1 MSVEDHEL
9 PVFTTA
15 ADMRAW
21 VRKQKKS
28 GRKVALVPTMGYLH
42 EGHLSLVK
50 AAKEKADVVVASIY
64 VNPTQFAA
72 HEDFDVYPR
81 NPADDRAKLAAAGC
95 HAVFEP
101 ESLYVA
107 VPGGGGGESSNVVG
121 RESNHPD
128 SHETFVSV
136 ERLQRPLCG
145 GSRPHFFR
153 GVCTVV
159 TKLFHICEPD
169 VAVFGRKDYQQWR
182 VICRMVRDLDFP
194 IEVVGRPICR
204 EPDGLAMSSRNARL
218 SAESRDRAL
227 SISRGLRWA
236 EKAVAEAAVTRPDEV
251 AAHVRGMI
259 EEAGGKVD
267 YVELLHA
274 HNLGPVSD
282 LTSQPVLLAVA
293 AHFPARDRGTVR
305 LIDNTVLNEIGDAQ
319 QGQGEQEEGQ
329 QQEQQQ

>member
-1 MSVEDHEL
+1 M
-9 PVFTTA
+9 FTTA
-15 ADMRAW
+15 SDMRNW

-50 AAKEKADVVVASIY
+50 AALEKADIVVASIY

-81 NPADDRAKLAAAGC
+81 NAAEDRAKLKAAGC

-101 ESLYVA
+101 ESLYVQT
-107 VPGGGGGESSNVVG
+107 PGTSESNNVVG
-121 RESNHPD
+121 RETAHPD
-128 SHETFVSV
+128 AHETWVTV

-159 TKLFHICEPD
+159 TKLFHVVEPD

-182 VICRMVRDLDFP
+182 VISRMVRDLDFAV
-194 IEVVGRPICR
+194 EVVGMPICR
-204 EPDGLAMSSRNARL
+204 EEDGLAMSSRNARL
-218 SAESRDRAL
+218 SPEARQNAL
-227 SISRGLRWA
+227 CISRGLRWA
-236 EKAVAEAAVTRPDEV
+236 EQAVGSGEVMEAAVV
-251 AAHVRGMI
+251 AERLKADI
-259 EEAGGKVD
+259 AAAGGTVD

-274 HNLGPVSD
+274 ENLGPIAE
-282 LTSQPVLLAVA
+282 LAAQPVLLAVA

-305 LIDNTVLNEIGDAQ
+305 LIDNTVLTAPGAPQ
-319 QGQGEQEEGQ
+319 LA
-329 QQEQQQ
+329 

>member
-1 MSVEDHEL
+1 MSDESQEL

-42 EGHLSLVK
+42 DGHLSLVK
-50 AAKEKADVVVASIY
+50 AALERADVVVASIY

-81 NPADDRAKLAAAGC
+81 NPDDDRAKLKAAGA

-107 VPGGGGGESSNVVG
+107 VPGAGEGSNVVG
-121 RESNHPD
+121 RETQHPD
-128 SHETFVSV
+128 SHETYVTV
-136 ERLQRPLCG
+136 ERLQKPLCG

-182 VICRMVRDLDFP
+182 VISRMVRDLDFAV
-194 IEVVGRPICR
+194 EVVGLPICR
-204 EPDGLAMSSRNARL
+204 EQDGLAMSSRNARL
-218 SAESRDRAL
+218 SEEARQKAL
-227 SISRGLRWA
+227 AISRGLKWA
-236 EKAVAEAAVTRPDEV
+236 EAGVADGSLGAPEAVKE
-251 AAHVRGMI
+251 HVRGLI

-267 YVELLHA
+267 YVELLNA
-274 HNLGPVSD
+274 DNLGPIAD
-282 LTSQPVLLAVA
+282 LASQPALLAVA
-293 AHFPARDRGTVR
+293 AHFAAKDRGTVR
-305 LIDNTVLNEIGDAQ
+305 LIDNTVLTPPGK
-319 QGQGEQEEGQ
+319 
-329 QQEQQQ
+329 

>member
-1 MSVEDHEL
+1 MSGEDQEL

-15 ADMRAW
+15 ADMRNW

-42 EGHLSLVK
+42 DAHLSLVK
-50 AAKEKADVVVASIY
+50 AALEKADVVVASIY

-81 NPADDRAKLAAAGC
+81 NADEDRAKLKAVGA

-101 ESLYVA
+101 ESLYVQ
-107 VPGGGGGESSNVVG
+107 VPGASEGANVVG
-121 RESNHPD
+121 RETHHPD
-128 SHETFVSV
+128 SHETYVTV
-136 ERLQRPLCG
+136 ERLQKPLCG

-169 VAVFGRKDYQQWR
+169 VAVFGRKDYQQFR
-182 VICRMVRDLDFP
+182 VISRMVRDLDFP
-194 IEVVGRPICR
+194 IEVVGVPIGR
-204 EPDGLAMSSRNARL
+204 EADGLAMSSRNARL
-218 SAESRDRAL
+218 SPESREKAL
-227 SISRGLRWA
+227 CLSRGLAWA
-236 EKAVAEAAVTRPDEV
+236 EKAAAEGSVSDSAAVQ
-251 AAHVRGMI
+251 AHVRGLI

-274 HNLGPVSD
+274 INLGPVTD
-282 LTSQPVLLAVA
+282 LSSQPVLLALAV
-293 AHFPARDRGTVR
+293 HFPAKDVGTVR
-305 LIDNTVLNEIGDAQ
+305 LIDNTVLNPDKE
-319 QGQGEQEEGQ
+319 
-329 QQEQQQ
+329 

>member
-1 MSVEDHEL
+1 MSSDEQEL

-15 ADMRAW
+15 ADMRNW

-50 AAKEKADVVVASIY
+50 AAKERADIVVASIY

-81 NPADDRAKLAAAGC
+81 NPVRRSIGSSRGFEGQTLPALDDRAKLAAAGC

-101 ESLYVA
+101 ESLYVS
-107 VPGGGGGESSNVVG
+107 VPGAGEGSNVVG
-121 RESNHPD
+121 RETQHPD
-128 SHETFVSV
+128 SHETYVTV

-182 VICRMVRDLDFP
+182 VISRMVRDLDFAV
-194 IEVVGRPICR
+194 EVVGMPICR

-218 SAESRDRAL
+218 SPEAREKAL
-227 SISRGLRWA
+227 CISRGLAW
-236 EKAVAEAAVTRPDEV
+236 AEAAVAEGRVSEPSEV
-251 AAHVRGMI
+251 SSHIRGLI

-267 YVELLHA
+267 YVELLDA
-274 HNLGPVSD
+274 GNLGPISD
-282 LTSQPVLLAVA
+282 LASQPTLLAIA
-293 AHFPARDRGTVR
+293 AHFPAKDRGTVR
-305 LIDNTVLNEIGDAQ
+305 LIDNTVL
-319 QGQGEQEEGQ
+319 GEAKKE
-329 QQEQQQ
+329 